1 MYILKN
7 KIVIVLELNSPIQF
21 KIRFGKT
28 RNIDKK
34 NILLNQ
40 EKKIIIQNKIYRSFD
55 NAI

>member
-28 RNIDKK
+28 RNIDKR